1 MAPSSVRHPRRDF
14 VMKSPTAKPSLRCAV
29 YTRVSTDARL
39 EQEFN
44 SLDAQREASEAY
56 VKSQTHEGWSLVRSR
71 YDDGGFSGG
80 SMERPA
86 LQRLLSEVQA
96 KRIDVIVVYKVDRLT
111 RSLADF
117 AKLVELFDAHGVS
130 FVSVTQSFNTTTSMG
145 RLTLNVLLSFAQFER
160 EVTGERIR
168 DKIAASKKKGIWMG
182 GVVPLGYRVE
192 ARALHIVEDHA
203 ELVRGLFKRY
213 LEVFS
218 VARLKERL
226 DAEDVRLPIRIDG
239 KGRSTGGGFFS
250 RGHVYKIFSNPIYIG
265 QIAHKGL
272 VHEGQHPAIV
282 DRELWDKV
290 QQSLGHHLAAKS
302 QRHER
307 QSTNALL
314 VGKLFDDRGNLM
326 TPSWSKRGSKRWSY
340 YVSQTI
346 LRGDKANAGSATR
359 VSAPEIENRVID
371 AIGCLDQGQNSQAV
385 RWGHHR
391 PRDDVPPALNA
402 DTSPDHHERIRSRI
416 ERVTLERAAIRIALY
431 HDTDEEAEVKVLTI
445 PWAAPSPY
453 RRREI
458 IHGTSVGS
466 SSVRPLPTSAR
477 LVLTKALRKAH
488 RWLDEL
494 LTEPKQTIESIAARE
509 SKSERSIRM
518 TLSLAFLSPRPC
530 QVRYRWSPSPWLRSH
545 SPDRPADR
553 LVRSVGGAGSEG
565 ARPHLIAQR
574 CASALSP
581 KIAEIVGPTR
591 ASFPQNSRLTQPPRT
606 ASRETEFCPQRL
618 WSKGEAH

>member
-1 MAPSSVRHPRRDF
+1 
-14 VMKSPTAKPSLRCAV
+14 MKTPTAKPSLRCAI

-56 VKSQTHEGWSLVRSR
+56 IKSQTHEGWSLIRAR

-86 LQRLLSEVQA
+86 LQKMLLEVQA

-117 AKLVELFDAHGVS
+117 AKLVEMFDAHGVS
-130 FVSVTQSFNTTTSMG
+130 FVSLTQSFNTTTSMG

-182 GVVPLGYRVE
+182 GVVPLGYRVK

-213 LEVFS
+213 LEIGS
-218 VARLKERL
+218 VAKLKEIL

-250 RGHVYKIFSNPIYIG
+250 RGHIYKIFSNPIYIG
-265 QIAHKGL
+265 QIAHRRL
-272 VHEGQHPAIV
+272 VYEGQHPAII

-290 QQSLGHHLAAKS
+290 QRNLEDRLATKN
-302 QRHER
+302 QRRDR

-314 VGKLFDDRGNLM
+314 TGKLFDDRGNLM

-340 YVSQTI
+340 YVSQAI
-346 LRGDKANAGSATR
+346 LRGDKANVGSVAR
-359 VSAPEIENRVID
+359 VSAPEIERRVIE
-371 AIGCLDQGQNSQAV
+371 AIAAVDQGHN
-385 RWGHHR
+385 HR
-391 PRDDVPPALNA
+391 GRRHPSRDNILSAQIENGP
-402 DTSPDHHERIRSRI
+402 PDHHEQLRSRI
-416 ERVTLERAAIRIALY
+416 DRITLERGAIGIVLVRK
-431 HDTDEEAEVKVLTI
+431 DDEEGDANILTI
-445 PWAAPSPY
+445 GWAAPSPY

-458 IHGTSVGS
+458 ILGTSVGAS
-466 SSVRPLPTSAR
+466 TVRPLPTSAR
-477 LVLTKALRKAH
+477 LVLTQALRRAH
-488 RWLDEL
+488 RWLDVL
-494 LTEPKQTIESIAARE
+494 LTDSNQTIESIAGHE
-509 SKSERSIRM
+509 SKSELSIRM
-518 TLSLAFLSPRPC
+518 TLSLAFLSPDLVKAAIDGRLP
-530 QVRYRWSPSPWLRSH
+530 RGFGLTRLIDLPSAWSDQWAALGLKA
-545 SPDRPADR
+545 PA
-553 LVRSVGGAGSEG
+553 
-565 ARPHLIAQR
+565 
-574 CASALSP
+574 
-581 KIAEIVGPTR
+581 R
-591 ASFPQNSRLTQPPRT
+591 A
-606 ASRETEFCPQRL
+606 
-618 WSKGEAH
+618 